1 MSPVRHLK
9 GKKMDRAKKKL
20 SQHRDM
26 SNGMKVLLCRDV
38 ENLGWLGDV
47 VEVSDGYARNYL
59 LPQQIGVVPTEA
71 NIKVLAEAKARAVA
85 GRERSRQR
93 LGRAAAAVDG
103 AEAVIAAKANEQG
116 HLFGSVTG
124 RDIAENLRAQ
134 GFEVPD
140 ETVDP
145 PAAGRIKQV
154 GTHEITLKF
163 AAEVVAKI
171 NVVVV
176 PEGQEVG
183 KTNEGG

>member
-59 LPQQIGVVPTEA
+59 LPERLGLVPTEA
-71 NIKVLAEAKARAVA
+71 NIKSLSETKARAA
-85 GRERSRQR
+85 AQRQKSQQR
-93 LGRAAAAVDG
+93 LERAAAAVDG

-116 HLFGSVTG
+116 HLFGSVAG

-140 ETVDP
+140 ETVDL
-145 PAAGRIKQV
+145 ATIGRIKQV

-183 KTNEGG
+183 EGDKNS